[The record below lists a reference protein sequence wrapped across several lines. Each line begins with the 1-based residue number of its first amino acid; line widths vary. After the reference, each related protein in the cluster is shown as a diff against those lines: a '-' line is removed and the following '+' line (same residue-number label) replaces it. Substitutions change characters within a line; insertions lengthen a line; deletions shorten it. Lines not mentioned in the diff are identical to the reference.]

1 MSADRIDQLIEAWQR
16 ELPAALYPTSE
27 LTKRVMVLAGALN
40 EATRLVLR
48 ELKLTTAE
56 FDVLATLRRSGAPYR
71 LKPTDLSRSLLL
83 SSGGTS
89 NVVNQL
95 VNRGLVVREPDPED
109 GRGTQ
114 IRLTAEGIGKAE
126 EAVLA
131 SSAAHDQ
138 TWSEAP
144 PEVLDAAT
152 EALRALTQ
160 PTLTQPPLPA
170 ARPRRTETRS

>member
-1 MSADRIDQLIEAWQR
+1 MSTDRIDQLIEAWQQ

-27 LTKRVMVLAGALN
+27 LTKRVMVLAAALN
-40 EATRLVLR
+40 EATRRVLR
-48 ELKLTTAE
+48 ELQLTTAE

-114 IRLTAEGIGKAE
+114 IRLTAAGAGKAE

-131 SSAAHDQ
+131 SAAAHDQ
-138 TWSEAP
+138 TWAEVP
-144 PEVLDAAT
+144 PEALDAAT

-160 PTLTQPPLPA
+160 PSLPA
-170 ARPRRTETRS
+170 ARPRRTQTRS

>member
-1 MSADRIDQLIEAWQR
+1 MNADRVDELIERWQR
-16 ELPAALYPTSE
+16 ELPSALFPTSE

-95 VNRGLVVREPDPED
+95 VNRGLVIREPDPED

-114 IRLTAEGIGKAE
+114 IRLTEEGVAKAE

-138 TWSEAP
+138 TWAEASSEAL
-144 PEVLDAAT
+144 EAAT
-152 EALRALTQ
+152 AALRALSR
-160 PTLTQPPLPA
+160 PSHPA
-170 ARPRRTETRS
+170 GRPRRTEIRG